1 MLKFI
6 YFSGL
11 KLILS
16 HKLDRVECH
25 RPQLQYIDECQY
37 ALDDGDIVSDRA
49 AESVGTVVSALSSE
63 APTSE
68 AENQVKAIR
77 NNQNGK

>member
-1 MLKFI
+1 MD
-6 YFSGL
+6 G
-11 KLILS
+11 
-16 HKLDRVECH
+16 VECH
-25 RPQLQYIDECQY
+25 RPQRQSIDECQY

-49 AESVGTVVSALSSE
+49 AESVGAVVGALSSE
-63 APTSE
+63 AATSE